1 MRNRDVIGDR
11 TDELAQ
17 EQLPVEEQITDKEI
31 SLKVLKQLK
40 KDAEKHLKQKVQK
53 AVITV
58 PIFYDEE
65 QRQNVKDLATEA
77 GLEVLQFMDEP
88 RAAIQAYGLDK
99 LDKDK
104 TIAVL
109 DIGARTFDVTILK
122 AIG

>member
-1 MRNRDVIGDR
+1 MRNRDVIGDGAHDR
-11 TDELAQ
+11 RIDELAQ

-65 QRQNVKDLATEA
+65 QRQMVEDLATEA
-77 GLEVLQFMDEP
+77 GLEVL
-88 RAAIQAYGLDK
+88 
-99 LDKDK
+99 
-104 TIAVL
+104 
-109 DIGARTFDVTILK
+109 
-122 AIG
+122 